1 MSNSTS
7 SLQTLYRRG
16 DKFMTIINW
25 LLLVV
30 SLMLAAW
37 HDTWFA
43 AFVIGLP
50 AAIVSTAMYF
60 MLPGNLATRLTNAIT
75 FMVFA
80 ALHIHQSH
88 GMIEMHFSIF
98 ALLAFLLYYVDWKP
112 IVTAAV
118 VIAVH
123 HLAFSF
129 LQEGGHGV
137 HIFEH
142 HNGIGIV
149 LIHAAFVVFET
160 AALVLL
166 AINFRKDA
174 AQSEELREIGQHL
187 NIRDGI
193 VDLSFRS
200 ANASS
205 EFARG
210 FNEFMQA
217 LHNAIGNARTVSQTL
232 GASMRKMQ
240 QTTTQANENAQRQ
253 LAETSQ
259 AATAINEMTASV
271 QEVAR
276 SAEQAAQATTNADQ
290 ETKAGQFVID
300 QARQSILDL
309 ANEVEQSAAVI
320 QKLEQDSQGISMVL
334 DVIKGIAEQT
344 NLLALNAAIEAA
356 RAGEQGRG
364 FAFWADEV
372 RPLASRTQQST
383 AEIRSMIEK
392 LQTGSKNAVVAM
404 QEGKARAQH
413 GVEQANRAS
422 DALQAIANAVSAIR
436 DMNLQIASA
445 AEEQGAVAEEI
456 NRNIHSINHSAGDN
470 AEKMQQV
477 SQTSGKVLDLGDQL
491 GDYVGLFKV

>member
-1 MSNSTS
+1 MSNSTY

-43 AFVIGLP
+43 AFAIGLP
-50 AAIVSTAMYF
+50 AAIASTAMYF
-60 MLPGNLATRLTNAIT
+60 MMPGSLATRLTNATT
-75 FMVFA
+75 FMIFA

-98 ALLAFLLYYVDWKP
+98 VLLAFLLYYVDWKP

-123 HLAFSF
+123 HLAFNF

-137 HIFEH
+137 HIFDNH
-142 HNGIGIV
+142 SGIGVV
-149 LIHAAFVVFET
+149 LIHAAFVIFET
-160 AALVLL
+160 AVLVLL
-166 AINFRKDA
+166 AISFHKDA

-187 NIRDGI
+187 KIRDGI
-193 VDLSFRS
+193 IDLNYRS

-217 LHNAIGNARTVSQTL
+217 LHNAIGNARAVSQTL
-232 GASMRKMQ
+232 GASTRIMQ
-240 QTTTQANENAQRQ
+240 KTASQTNENAQKQ
-253 LAETSQ
+253 LSETGQ
-259 AATAINEMTASV
+259 TATAINEMTASV

-276 SAEQAAQATTNADQ
+276 SAERAVQATTSADQ
-290 ETKAGQFVID
+290 ETKAGQLVID
-300 QARQSILDL
+300 QTRQSILNL
-309 ANEVEQSAAVI
+309 AHEVEQSAAVI

-334 DVIKGIAEQT
+334 DVIKSIAEQT

-364 FAFWADEV
+364 FAVVADEV
-372 RPLASRTQQST
+372 RTLASRTQQST

-392 LQTGSKNAVVAM
+392 LQVGSKNAVVAM
-404 QEGKARAQH
+404 QEGKVSAQH
-413 GVEQANRAS
+413 GVEQAGRAS
-422 DALQAIANAVSAIR
+422 DALQAIASAVSAIR
-436 DMNLQIASA
+436 SMNLQIAST
-445 AEEQGAVAEEI
+445 AEEQSAVIEEI
-456 NRNIHSINHSAGDN
+456 NHNIHNINSSANDN

-477 SQTSGKVLDLGDQL
+477 SQITAKVLDLGDQL
-491 GDYVGLFKV
+491 GDCVGRFKV